1 MKVAVLRF
9 RVEDIILPTLF
20 VLAGDR
26 LPRFK
31 ILTEIESL
39 PWS

>member
-9 RVEDIILPTLF
+9 GVEDIVLPTLL

-26 LPRFK
+26 LPR
-31 ILTEIESL
+31 L
-39 PWS
+39 

>member
-9 RVEDIILPTLF
+9 GVEDIVLPTLL

-26 LPRFK
+26 FPR
-31 ILTEIESL
+31 L
-39 PWS
+39 

>member
-9 RVEDIILPTLF
+9 GVEDIILPTLL
-20 VLAGDR
+20 VLAGNR
-26 LPRFK
+26 LPWFK
-31 ILTEIESL
+31 ILAEIERF